1 MAEDFE
7 VGGPPP
13 EESSNRTF
21 LLAAGGIGLL
31 LVLSMV
37 CLGIYAFVLAP
48 MQRANR
54 TAQSTQII
62 LDNTKTSLSLTQTVA
77 AAHPSATKA
86 PTKTATPTGTST
98 PTQVVVV
105 ASPTPLAVLGTTD
118 PRTATA
124 IVLATLQAGT
134 PTATATALPATGFA
148 DEVGLPG
155 LLLLGAVL
163 IVVVFAARQMRMRS
177 SG

>member
-37 CLGIYAFVLAP
+37 CLGVYAFIIAP
-48 MQRANR
+48 RQRASQ
-54 TAQSTQII
+54 TAQLTQIP
-62 LDNTKTSLSLTQTVA
+62 LDNTKTALSFTQTA
-77 AAHPSATKA
+77 AALNPTATRP
-86 PTKTATPTGTST
+86 PTKTPTPTSTST

-124 IVLATLQAGT
+124 IALATLQAGT

-155 LLLLGAVL
+155 LLILGAVL
-163 IVVVFAARQMRMRS
+163 LVVVFAARQLRMRS